1 MYLSTVFN
9 ACLVFV
15 FLLCSVLQSKKL
27 SKHPG
32 LKDTLVQMEASGV
45 PSPFLFSVLGELYE
59 EELAEE
65 TVDKDTVLEK
75 ALKVPHVI
83 AEVPL
88 VGL

>member
-9 ACLVFV
+9 VCLVFV
-15 FLLCSVLQSKKL
+15 FLLCSVLRSKKL